1 MTTWKIKLDDSAKK
15 DLNKLDSQAQNLI
28 IKYLYNKILKLP
40 YPTQLGAALRGRKKG
55 LWRYRVNKYR
65 IICRI
70 QNDILTILVLKVA
83 KRDVVYDD

>member
-1 MTTWKIKLDDSAKK
+1 MVTWKIKLDDSAKK
-15 DLNKLDSQAQNLI
+15 DLKKLDLQAQNLI
-28 IKYLYNKILKLP
+28 TKYLYNKILKLS
-40 YPTQLGAALRGRKKG
+40 YPAQLGSALRGRKKG

>member
-1 MTTWKIKLDDSAKK
+1 MIDLQRASPTPRPSVFDSVLDPI
-15 DLNKLDSQAQNLI
+15 LNGV
-28 IKYLYNKILKLP
+28 KILKISSFGIPIP
-40 YPTQLGAALRGRKKG
+40 YSTLRGRKKG

>member
-1 MTTWKIKLDDSAKK
+1 MDWQIKFEPPAEKDLSKLDHQSRKK
-15 DLNKLDSQAQNLI
+15 IRDYLRYKVLI
-28 IKYLYNKILKLP
+28 NNNPKERGK
-40 YPTQLGAALRGRKKG
+40 ALTANKKG

>member
-1 MTTWKIKLDDSAKK
+1 MTTWKIKLDTSAKK
-15 DLNKLDSQAQNLI
+15 DLKKLDFQSQNLI

-40 YPTQLGAALRGRKKG
+40 YPAQLGAALRGLKKG